1 MRAPLIALL
10 AALLGFGAA
19 GLLACGGG
27 TPGGIPITRANALKD
42 RLQDVRDAAADGKC
56 ERADAALARLR
67 LEVERTPPTVRRRL
81 REKLGEGVDAL
92 ARAVPDDCANAQRTT
107 STATT
112 TTTTETVPEPTTT
125 QTAPPTQ
132 TTPAPTVS
140 EPTVAPTAPTVPP
153 ATAAPTTPAVPTVPN
168 GTGGISPEGQ

>member
-27 TPGGIPITRANALKD
+27 TRGGIPITRANALKD
-42 RLQDVRDAAADGKC
+42 RLQDVRDTVADGKC
-56 ERADAALARLR
+56 ERADAALVRLR

-92 ARAVPDDCANAQRTT
+92 ARAVPGDCANAQSTE

-112 TTTTETVPEPTTT
+112 DTAPEPTTT
-125 QTAPPTQ
+125 DTAPPTQ

-153 ATAAPTTPAVPTVPN
+153 ATAAPTTPAVPTVPD

>member
-1 MRAPLIALL
+1 MRAPLIALI

-42 RLQDVRDAAADGKC
+42 RLQDVRDAVADGKC

-67 LEVERTPPTVRRRL
+67 LEVERTPPSVRRRL

-92 ARAVPDDCANAQRTT
+92 AQAVPDDCANAHSTT
-107 STATT
+107 PTT
-112 TTTTETVPEPTTT
+112 TTKTVPEPTTT
-125 QTAPPTQ
+125 QTAPPPE